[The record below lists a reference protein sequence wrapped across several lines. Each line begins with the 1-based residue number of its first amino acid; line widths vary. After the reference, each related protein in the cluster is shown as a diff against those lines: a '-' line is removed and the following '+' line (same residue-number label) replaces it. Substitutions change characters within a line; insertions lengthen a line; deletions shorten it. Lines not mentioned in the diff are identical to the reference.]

1 MRAGRRAVSG
11 LAAGALALGMAAGL
25 AGTADAASAAPA
37 KVMKVPCRSWTFDVT
52 YNGGHRACY
61 EGIGLLRVRIPHVRR
76 ITTGENTGNFY
87 LQGTGGLNVISV
99 HFRPH
104 ETFVLTRPSTE
115 LRVIDITRR

>member
-25 AGTADAASAAPA
+25 AGTADAAGAAPA
-37 KVMKVPCRSWTFDVT
+37 KVRKVPCRSWTFDVT

-61 EGIGLLRVRIPHVRR
+61 EGVGLLRVRLPRVRR
-76 ITTGENTGNFY
+76 ITTGENAGFFS
-87 LQGTGGLNVISV
+87 LQGTNPPSAISV

-104 ETFVLTRPSTE
+104 ETFVPTRPSTE